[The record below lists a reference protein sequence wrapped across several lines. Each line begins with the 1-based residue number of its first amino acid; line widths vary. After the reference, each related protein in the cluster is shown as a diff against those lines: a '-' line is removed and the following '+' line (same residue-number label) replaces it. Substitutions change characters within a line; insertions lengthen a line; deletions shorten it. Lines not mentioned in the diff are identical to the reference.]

1 MNYFDRPNGTEMA
14 AACTVDLED
23 FEICPRESSRF
34 SQHEGEARAGAM
46 SPGELPWYAIRIR
59 SRWEKIVA
67 GALRSKG
74 YDEFLPLYRKRTRWS
89 DRVQEVDLPLFPGYV
104 FCRSDLSGRPPLVT
118 TPGVIGILGFGG
130 SPAIISPLE
139 IERVKA
145 VIRSGASAGPWPYL
159 CEGQRVRILGGALTG
174 VEGILIRA
182 KGDWRVVLSVAA
194 LGRSIAVEVDRDL
207 AMPIS

>member
-1 MNYFDRPNGTEMA
+1 MDYIDRPNGTEWA
-14 AACTVDLED
+14 AACPANVKD
-23 FEICPRESSRF
+23 FESCSRASLKVSRRE
-34 SQHEGEARAGAM
+34 
-46 SPGELPWYAIRIR
+46 PGEIPWYAIRVR

-67 GALRSKG
+67 GALRSKE

-130 SPAIISPLE
+130 RPGIISPRE
-139 IERVKA
+139 IELVKA
-145 VIRSGASAGPWPYL
+145 VIQSGASAGPWPYL
-159 CEGQRVRILGGALTG
+159 CEGQRVRILGGALIG
-174 VEGILIRA
+174 VEGILVRT
-182 KGDWRVVLSVAA
+182 KGDWRVVLSVEA
-194 LGRSIAVEVDRDL
+194 LGRSIAVEVDRDW